1 MKKLTKILTVL
12 LTVSLLASLIPALSL
27 FAEEEINSLPVQTE
41 QIVYE
46 EAETPAAEEETV
58 SEDAGDIPGSEEAV
72 SEEPEEPEQETEES
86 AEPSEKKEDEKEDKI
101 EDEEAELSDLNK
113 LDPSVTILAAVSEE
127 KMGAGEKEQPAE
139 GDKIELAI
147 TNKTGMFNAVSA
159 YLETKDGQTALV
171 VALSGTGYHEL
182 FVGTYEQAV
191 ANGANTDN
199 WIHGAINAD
208 GKWEF
213 RIPVSSGESYIP
225 IVAISDSYYTKYLN
239 GGNAIERAFYP
250 RQFTLDTE
258 NKTLVT
264 DDFGKIQELAI
275 TNNVKM
281 FKPSAAALETVG
293 GPNSNN
299 YKSNLILTMG
309 SESFDK
315 VCFGTKDQ
323 ADSVKQY
330 EAAGGTTFEIP
341 VRWVEEFGKP
351 ETMRTVIG
359 TPVVMSFHSVGK
371 NEWYER
377 KMTINE
383 EAGTITF
390 DEVKEDEDPSGGG
403 DIPIPTPTP
412 PAPAPDGGGDDGGT
426 PDSGGGNTA
435 AVDNSTG
442 LADGV
447 YKPDRF
453 AFSGGSGRIIITCD
467 QVEVIGGKAYATIR
481 FQNLRSGSTEMN
493 YVKASGGI
501 FYCSQDGGASVV
513 RIPVELNKNNQIL
526 ALTTKM
532 SAAHEIAYTLF
543 IYIAGADAQK
553 TSTLTDN
560 KELDKE
566 APVIAGLEYQGEEV
580 LEKAEFF
587 KIFNYS
593 DGIRLI
599 EIDMRLKEKDPNY
612 KDVKEAKDK
621 EAASADTKGGEE
633 AADDAVIDEE
643 TGEEVA
649 VLASKA
655 EAQAKLYKG
664 NIIKYLVVPEN
675 VEIPAGL
682 DKETIVIQLPLKSV
696 YSGADAI
703 SGIFEKLAIKDR
715 IKSQPKE
722 DKDNKEIVA
731 AGEFKDLNLKKLIK
745 SKCDLILLPEDC
757 VKDKKARETFEEMT
771 EDLANLEVPVLV
783 DRSEYEENDAAKAE
797 WLKIYGI
804 LFGCEDAANAAMQEA
819 KK

>member
-1 MKKLTKILTVL
+1 MKKLAKLLTAL
-12 LTVSLLASLIPALSL
+12 LTVTLLASLIPTVSL
-27 FAEEEINSLPVQTE
+27 FAEEEMNSLPVQTE

-46 EAETPAAEEETV
+46 EAETQAAAEETA
-58 SEDAGDIPGSEEAV
+58 SEDAGDIPESEEAV
-72 SEEPEEPEQETEES
+72 PEEPEQETEDA
-86 AEPSEKKEDEKEDKI
+86 AEASEEKA
-101 EDEEAELSDLNK
+101 DEEADLSDLNK
-113 LDPSVTILAAVSEE
+113 LAPSVTILAAVSEE
-127 KMGAGEKEQPAE
+127 KKGAGEKEEPAE
-139 GDKIELAI
+139 DDKIELAI
-147 TNKTGMFNAVSA
+147 TNNTGMFKAVSA

-171 VALSGTGYHEL
+171 VALNGTGYQDL
-182 FVGTYEQAV
+182 FKGTYEQAS
-191 ANGANTDN
+191 ANGANTAN
-199 WIHGAINAD
+199 WIHGYTNEA
-208 GKWEF
+208 GKLEF
-213 RIPVSSGESYIP
+213 RIPVAAGETYLP
-225 IVAISDSYYTKYLN
+225 VVAISNSYYQGYLEN
-239 GGNAIERAFYP
+239 KNSIERAFYP
-250 RQFTLDTE
+250 RQMVLDAAA
-258 NKTLVT
+258 KTLVT
-264 DDFGKIQELAI
+264 GDYEFSQVLEVV
-275 TNNVKM
+275 NNVKM
-281 FKPSAAALETVG
+281 FKPESAYLYTLG

-299 YKSNLILTMG
+299 YRSDLVLTMG
-309 SESFDK
+309 STSFDK
-315 VCFGTKDQ
+315 ACYGTKDE
-323 ADSVKQY
+323 ADSVTQY
-330 EAAGGTTFEIP
+330 DAEGGNTFTIP
-341 VRWVEEFGKP
+341 VRWVETFGRP
-351 ETMRTVIG
+351 ETMKTVIG
-359 TPVVMSFHSVGK
+359 TAVTMSFHSAK
-371 NEWYER
+371 NDAWYER

-390 DEVKEDEDPSGGG
+390 DDVKEEEDPSGGE
-403 DIPIPTPTP
+403 DTPVPAPTP
-412 PAPAPDGGGDDGGT
+412 PAPAPEGGGDDGGT
-426 PDSGGGNTA
+426 PDSGGGSTA

-553 TSTLTDN
+553 ASTLTDN

-580 LEKAEFF
+580 VEKAEFF

-593 DGIRLI
+593 DGVRLI

-612 KDVKEAKDK
+612 KEVKEAKDK
-621 EAASADTKGGEE
+621 EAASSDTKGGEE
-633 AADDAVIDEE
+633 AAGDAVIDEE

-682 DKETIVIQLPLKSV
+682 DKETVVLQLPLKSV

-703 SGIFEKLAIKDR
+703 SGIFEKLAIKDL

-745 SKCDLILLPEDC
+745 SKCDLILLPEDS

-783 DRSEYEENDAAKAE
+783 DRSEYEENDEAKAE

-804 LFGCEDAANAAMQEA
+804 LFGCEDAANAAVQAA

>member
-1 MKKLTKILTVL
+1 MKKLTKLLTVL
-12 LTVSLLASLIPALSL
+12 LTVSLLASLIPAVSL
-27 FAEEEINSLPVQTE
+27 FAEEEINNLPVQTE

-46 EAETPAAEEETV
+46 EAETQAAAEETA
-58 SEDAGDIPGSEEAV
+58 SEDAGNIPESEETM
-72 SEEPEEPEQETEES
+72 PEEPEQEKG
-86 AEPSEKKEDEKEDKI
+86 EPSEGSEEKA
-101 EDEEAELSDLNK
+101 DEEAGLSDLNK
-113 LDPSVTILAAVSEE
+113 LEPSVTILAAVSEE
-127 KMGAGEKEQPAE
+127 KMGAGTDEKEEAE
-139 GDKIELAI
+139 DGRIDLSI
-147 TNKTGMFNAVSA
+147 TNITRMFNAVTA
-159 YLETKDGQTALV
+159 YLLSKDGKTELV
-171 VALSGTGYHEL
+171 VALNGTGYHEL

-191 ANGANTDN
+191 ANGANTNN
-199 WIHGAINAD
+199 WIHGAVNTD

-225 IVAISDSYYTKYLN
+225 IVAISDSYYSKYLN
-239 GGNAIERAFYP
+239 GENTIERAFFP
-250 RQFTLDTE
+250 RQFSLDIA
-258 NKTLVT
+258 NKTLTTNDYV
-264 DDFGKIQELAI
+264 KNQELEI
-275 TNNVKM
+275 VNNVTM
-281 FKPSAAALETVG
+281 FSPSNAVLNYIG
-293 GPNSNN
+293 GPNSNTFVA
-299 YKSNLILTMG
+299 NLVLTMG
-309 SESFDK
+309 STSFGQVCYGPKDK
-315 VCFGTKDQ
+315 V
-323 ADSVKQY
+323 DSAVKY
-330 EAAGGTTFEIP
+330 DAEGGNTFTIP
-341 VRWVEEFGKP
+341 VKWAEKDKP
-351 ETMRTVIG
+351 ETMQSVIG
-359 TPVVMSFHSVGK
+359 TTVVMSFYSVK
-371 NEWYER
+371 KDEWYER

-390 DEVKEDEDPSGGG
+390 DEVKDEEDPSGGG
-403 DIPIPTPTP
+403 DTPVPTPTPTP

-442 LADGV
+442 LADGI

-481 FQNLRSGSTEMN
+481 FQNIRSGSTEMN
-493 YVKASGGI
+493 YVKASGGK
-501 FYCSQDGGASVV
+501 FNCTQDGGSSVV

-532 SAAHEIAYTLF
+532 SAAHEIAYTIF
-543 IYIAGADAQK
+543 IYIAGADAK
-553 TSTLTDN
+553 KSSTLTEN

-566 APVIAGLEYQGEEV
+566 APVIAGLEYQGEEAV
-580 LEKAEFF
+580 EKAEFF

-593 DGIRLI
+593 DGVRLL
-599 EIDMRLKEKDPNY
+599 EIDMRLKENDPNN
-612 KDVKEAKDK
+612 KDAKKEKDK
-621 EAASADTKGGEE
+621 DAASDAKEEKAEDDT
-633 AADDAVIDEE
+633 VIDEE

-664 NIIKYLVVPEN
+664 NIIKYLIVPEN

-682 DKETIVIQLPLKSV
+682 DKETIVIQLPLKSI

-731 AGEFKDLNLKKLIK
+731 AGEFKDLDLKKLIK

-771 EDLANLEVPVLV
+771 EDLANLDIPVLV
-783 DRSEYEENDAAKAE
+783 DRSEYEESDEAKAE

-804 LFGCEDAANAAMQEA
+804 LFGCEDAANAAVQAA